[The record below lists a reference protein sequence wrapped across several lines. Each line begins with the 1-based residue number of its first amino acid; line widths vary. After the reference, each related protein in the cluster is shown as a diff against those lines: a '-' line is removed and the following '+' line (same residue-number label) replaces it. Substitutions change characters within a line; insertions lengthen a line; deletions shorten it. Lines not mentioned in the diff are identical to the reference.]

1 MKRHK
6 QNNGGAPQHKRPRT
20 DNSSSITSTEA
31 SITIGTSCPTSEKN
45 IDSNGDI
52 YWKISRLR
60 RLTVSSFKGRTMV
73 SVREYYEKD
82 GQELPGK
89 KGISM
94 PLEQFNTMVQ
104 LLPNVEAVIKEKG
117 GALDR
122 PNYIDGEGKETA
134 KNDPVQED
142 SGSESDESEENY
154 CPSDFPV

>member
-1 MKRHK
+1 MASTMKRHK
-6 QNNGGAPQHKRPRT
+6 QNNGEAPQHKRPRT
-20 DNSSSITSTEA
+20 DNKSSVASPEA
-31 SITIGTSCPTSEKN
+31 SATIGASFPTSEKK
-45 IDSNGDI
+45 IDSNGDF
-52 YWKISRLR
+52 YWNISRLR

-94 PLEQFNTMVQ
+94 PLEQFNAMVQ

-117 GALDR
+117 GSLDR

-134 KNDPVQED
+134 KNDPAQAD
-142 SGSESDESEENY
+142 SCSESDESEDN
-154 CPSDFPV
+154 

>member
-1 MKRHK
+1 MAPTMKRHK
-6 QNNGGAPQHKRPRT
+6 QNNGGEAPQHKRPRT
-20 DNSSSITSTEA
+20 DNSSSVASPEA
-31 SITIGTSCPTSEKN
+31 GTTIGTSFPTSEKK
-45 IDSNGDI
+45 IDSNGDF
-52 YWKISRLR
+52 YWNISRFR

-94 PLEQFNTMVQ
+94 PLEQFNAMVQ

-117 GALDR
+117 GSLDR
-122 PNYIDGEGKETA
+122 PNYIDGEGKEIA

-142 SGSESDESEENY
+142 SGSESDESEDN
-154 CPSDFPV
+154 